1 MVIDV
6 DEKLKAVGLRVTEP
20 RKRVLITLAT
30 QTPHHLTAETI
41 YGILKNQQAHIGLA
55 TVYRVLSQLE
65 EVNLVTRHRFG
76 EDVSIYELVGDEH
89 HDHFICTQCGSMQEF
104 CSDHVELTIKKAAES
119 FAFSETMHQLTVY
132 GLCSGCQAAA
142 SGE

>member
-1 MVIDV
+1 MAILAIDV
-6 DEKLKAVGLRVTEP
+6 DEKLKVAGLRVTEA
-20 RKRVLITLAT
+20 RKKVLTILAT

-65 EVNLVTRHRFG
+65 EASLVTRHRFG

-104 CSDHVELTIKKAAES
+104 CSDHVELAIKKAAES
-119 FAFSETMHQLTVY
+119 FGFSETMHQLTVY
-132 GLCSGCQAAA
+132 GMCADCQ
-142 SGE
+142 